1 MRVGLVGLGRM
12 GSAILPHL
20 VRECASVVAWNRSPQ
35 KLAEARAQGVK
46 TANTPEE
53 LVKSADIVL
62 SILYDDAAV
71 EDVYLGPSGLLAGD
85 CSGRLFVEMSTIK
98 YETIQSLS
106 VAVIRK
112 QAALID
118 APVSGSVG
126 PARDGKLLVLAGGA
140 ASDVERASSVLK
152 LFSRRIAHLGPLGS
166 GIGLKLG
173 IQELIYVYW
182 QALGEAL
189 AIGASA
195 GLETSTMLEVIADS
209 PAALAPLKSKIPVI
223 TGSDKDVAF
232 ALEAA
237 AKDLRVIAESA
248 QSFGLRLPVTD
259 TTLKSYE
266 RTVAAGQGA
275 QDIAAIV
282 SYVASNSDK

>member
-1 MRVGLVGLGRM
+1 M

-53 LVKSADIVL
+53 LVKNADIIL

-106 VAVIRK
+106 VAITRK
-112 QAALID
+112 QATLID

-126 PARDGKLLVLAGGA
+126 PARDGKLLALVGGA

-152 LFSRRIAHLGPLGS
+152 SFSRRIAHLGPLGS

-173 IQELIYVYW
+173 IQGLIYVYW
-182 QALGEAL
+182 QALGETL
-189 AIGASA
+189 AIGISA

-209 PAALAPLKSKIPVI
+209 PAALAPLKSKVPVI

-232 ALEAA
+232 ALEGA

-248 QSFGLRLPVTD
+248 QSFGLRLPVTV

-266 RTVAAGQGA
+266 RTVAAGRGA